1 MIESLPG
8 FREFY
13 PERCAV
19 RNYIFETWRR
29 TAKRFGFLE
38 YDAPL
43 LESLELY
50 VEKSGEEITEQ
61 LFTFVDRGGREV
73 ALRPEMT
80 PSLARLVGK
89 RGQSLKR
96 PIKWFSVS
104 QNFRYEKPQKGR
116 LRSHYQLNADILGEP
131 GPTADAELIALCIQ
145 QLTELGLK
153 PEDVWIRLSDRVLWV
168 AFLSSFGFEERQIAE
183 LLGIID
189 KREREERVATIEKL
203 RTYFPESA
211 EDFLGKVEDLVSA
224 RTMEDLRSTV
234 MRHVDGGDLRTEV
247 ENRLT
252 EWEALLESLDAMEL
266 KPFVRIDLGI
276 VRGLAYYTGF
286 VFEAFERSGE
296 TRSLAGGG
304 RYDDLIKRLGYME
317 IPAVGFGMGDV
328 TLTDAL
334 EARNLLPD
342 FTQSPEIYVVIGGEA
357 ERITA
362 LGDIALLRKQRFRV
376 EYPLKFSN
384 IGKQLKSAGQSGA
397 RLALIYGSDE
407 LQKKSVKIRDLD
419 SREEELVKRVEL
431 LDRVK
436 ELLGS

>member
-1 MIESLPG
+1 
-8 FREFY
+8 
-13 PERCAV
+13 
-19 RNYIFETWRR
+19 
-29 TAKRFGFLE
+29 
-38 YDAPL
+38 
-43 LESLELY
+43 
-50 VEKSGEEITEQ
+50 
-61 LFTFVDRGGREV
+61 
-73 ALRPEMT
+73 
-80 PSLARLVGK
+80 
-89 RGQSLKR
+89 
-96 PIKWFSVS
+96 
-104 QNFRYEKPQKGR
+104 
-116 LRSHYQLNADILGEP
+116 
-131 GPTADAELIALCIQ
+131 
-145 QLTELGLK
+145 
-153 PEDVWIRLSDRVLWV
+153 
-168 AFLSSFGFEERQIAE
+168 
-183 LLGIID
+183 
-189 KREREERVATIEKL
+189 
-203 RTYFPESA
+203 
-211 EDFLGKVEDLVSA
+211 
-224 RTMEDLRSTV
+224 MEDLRSTV
-234 MRHVDGGDLRTEV
+234 MRHVDGGDLRTQV

>member
-19 RNYIFETWRR
+19 RNYIFETWRQ

-43 LESLELY
+43 LEPLELY

-168 AFLSSFGFEERQIAE
+168 AFLSGFGFEERQIAE

-189 KREREERVATIEKL
+189 KREREERMATIEKL

-211 EDFLGKVEDLVSA
+211 EDFLDKVEDLVSA
-224 RTMEDLRSTV
+224 RTMEELRSTV

-362 LGDIALLRKQRFRV
+362 LGDIALLRKQRVRV

-384 IGKQLKSAGQSGA
+384 IGKQLKLAGQSGA

-419 SREEELVKRVEL
+419 LREEELVKREEL

>member
-1 MIESLPG
+1 MIESLQG

-19 RNYIFETWRR
+19 RNYIFETWRQ

-43 LESLELY
+43 LEPLELY

-168 AFLSSFGFEERQIAE
+168 AFLSGFGFEERQIAE

-189 KREREERVATIEKL
+189 KREREERMATIEKL

-211 EDFLGKVEDLVSA
+211 EDFLDKVEDLVSA
-224 RTMEDLRSTV
+224 RTMEELRSTV

-384 IGKQLKSAGQSGA
+384 IGKQLKLAGQSGA

-419 SREEELVKRVEL
+419 SREEELVKREEL

>member
-19 RNYIFETWRR
+19 RNYIFETWRQ

-43 LESLELY
+43 LEPLELY

-168 AFLSSFGFEERQIAE
+168 AFLSGFGFEERQIAE

-189 KREREERVATIEKL
+189 KREREERMATIEKL

-211 EDFLGKVEDLVSA
+211 EDFLDKVEDLVSA
-224 RTMEDLRSTV
+224 RTMEELRSTV

-384 IGKQLKSAGQSGA
+384 IGKQLKLAGQSGA

-419 SREEELVKRVEL
+419 LREEELVKREEL

>member
-43 LESLELY
+43 LEPLELY

-131 GPTADAELIALCIQ
+131 GPTADAELMALCIQ

-189 KREREERVATIEKL
+189 KREREERMATIEKL
-203 RTYFPESA
+203 RTYFPES
-211 EDFLGKVEDLVSA
+211 
-224 RTMEDLRSTV
+224 
-234 MRHVDGGDLRTEV
+234 
-247 ENRLT
+247 
-252 EWEALLESLDAMEL
+252 
-266 KPFVRIDLGI
+266 
-276 VRGLAYYTGF
+276 
-286 VFEAFERSGE
+286 
-296 TRSLAGGG
+296 GGG
-304 RYDDLIKRLGYME
+304 
-317 IPAVGFGMGDV
+317 
-328 TLTDAL
+328 
-334 EARNLLPD
+334 
-342 FTQSPEIYVVIGGEA
+342 
-357 ERITA
+357 
-362 LGDIALLRKQRFRV
+362 
-376 EYPLKFSN
+376 FS
-384 IGKQLKSAGQSGA
+384 G
-397 RLALIYGSDE
+397 
-407 LQKKSVKIRDLD
+407 
-419 SREEELVKRVEL
+419 
-431 LDRVK
+431 
-436 ELLGS
+436 